1 MLNTFFFSKIAA
13 FIDFLIE
20 HYEVFNI
27 VVYIFFWTFY
37 FVLGYS

>member
-1 MLNTFFFSKIAA
+1 MYKTLHFKFVMLNTFFLSKIVT

-27 VVYIFFWTFY
+27 VVYIY
-37 FVLGYS
+37 F